1 MPKPVPRDWAQDSLI
16 NPVLPN
22 TPAGEVVIKSE
33 VTYNGN
39 KYAVVT
45 NSKGEYS
52 LYLGGTGITNQQIG
66 SNALLF
72 SSDASGNISP
82 GIAWSRPDSKT
93 QIGGNAG
100 FVELKNKATLQVKE
114 GLAKYLTETE
124 INSLQNPQ
132 LKNSITGAQPPAAIP
147 EVGAGAELPQD
158 AYELEF
164 VDPTDTSLFDVSVQ
178 SFNSGS
184 PFNSAFLKYPENMNS
199 SQDRITITQRRYRV
213 SNKDLSDRFASQATT
228 EETIGMAVLPMPN
241 NITESNVTGW
251 GENSLSTLT
260 AMVMGASVKA
270 ANKIG
275 QGNLAGLFF
284 DEPNQE
290 SSLTEAKDILQS
302 ASGRM
307 KTALTLNA
315 AASITKFL
323 GLNVDPE
330 AFRSRA
336 TGTVINPNLELLF
349 NGPKL
354 RSFGFE
360 FKMSPRSK
368 EEAKHI
374 RYIIKFF
381 KKGMAPVRKLKDA
394 TGTDSAGFYL
404 GAPNVFDI
412 QFKAGNNS
420 QMQSIGKIKTCAL
433 QQCNVNYTP
442 DGFYAAYQDSLVT
455 SQPISVTMQLAFTEL
470 TPMYNDDYSQD
481 ENIIN

>member
-16 NPVLPN
+16 NSVLPN
-22 TPAGEVVIKSE
+22 TPQGEVVIKS
-33 VTYNGN
+33 VVNYNGN
-39 KYAVVT
+39 KYAVVV
-45 NSKGEYS
+45 NSKGEYN
-52 LYLGGTGITNQQIG
+52 LYLGGTGIDQQIG
-66 SNALLF
+66 DNALLF
-72 SSDASGNISP
+72 SSDASGNILP
-82 GIAWSRPDSKT
+82 GIAWNRPDSKNL
-93 QIGGNAG
+93 IGGNAG
-100 FVELKNKATLQVKE
+100 LTELKNKTTLQVKE
-114 GLAKYLTETE
+114 GLAKYLNENE
-124 INSLQNPQ
+124 INNLQNPQ
-132 LKNSITGAQPPAAIP
+132 LKNGITGTQPATEIP
-147 EVGAGAELPQD
+147 EVAAGTELPQD
-158 AYELEF
+158 TYELEF
-164 VDPTDTSLFDVSVQ
+164 VDPTDTSLFDVSIK
-178 SFNSGS
+178 SFNSGA
-184 PFNSAFLKYPENMNS
+184 PFNGAFLKYPENINS
-199 SQDRITITQRRYRV
+199 SQDRITISQRRYRV
-213 SNKDLSDRFASQATT
+213 SNKDLSDRFATAATT
-228 EETIGMAVLPMPN
+228 EESIGMVVLPMPN

-260 AMVMGASVKA
+260 ALVMGASVKA
-270 ANKIG
+270 ANKIAE
-275 QGNLAGLFF
+275 GNLANLFI
-284 DEPNQE
+284 DQAGQE
-290 SSLTEAKDILQS
+290 STLTEAKDILQS

-315 AASITKFL
+315 AASITKYL

-360 FKMSPRSK
+360 FKMSPRSEK
-368 EEAKHI
+368 EAKHI

-381 KKGMAPVRKLKDA
+381 KKGMAPVRKLSDA
-394 TGTDSAGFYL
+394 GGTDSAGFYL

-412 QFKAGNNS
+412 QFKTGENS

-442 DGFYAAYQDSLVT
+442 DGFYAAFQDSIVT
-455 SQPISVTMQLAFTEL
+455 SQPISVTMQLSFTEL

>member
-1 MPKPVPRDWAQDSLI
+1 MPKPVPNGWAQDSLV
-16 NPVLPN
+16 NSVLPN

-33 VTYNGN
+33 LIYNGN
-39 KYAVVT
+39 KYAIVA
-45 NSKGEYS
+45 NSLGEFNV
-52 LYLGGTGITNQQIG
+52 YLGGTGIINQQIG
-66 SNALLF
+66 DSGLLIRSDSNGNTRSGLAWNSQSVENLL
-72 SSDASGNISP
+72 
-82 GIAWSRPDSKT
+82 
-93 QIGGNAG
+93 GGSAG
-100 FVELKNKATLQVKE
+100 FIQLSNKAEKQVKE
-114 GLAKYLTETE
+114 GLAKYLTADE
-124 INSLQNPQ
+124 INNLQNPR
-132 LKNSITGAQPPAAIP
+132 LKNSIIQQQPPSATPEIGAAT
-147 EVGAGAELPQD
+147 ELPQD
-158 AYELEF
+158 TYELEF
-164 VDPTDTSLFDVSVQ
+164 VDPTDTSLFDATVQ
-178 SFNSGS
+178 SFNSGAS
-184 PFNSAFLKYPENMNS
+184 FNGAFLKYPENINS
-199 SQDRITITQRRYRV
+199 SQDRITISQRRYRV
-213 SNKDLSDRFASQATT
+213 SNQDLSDRFATSATT
-228 EETIGMAVLPMPN
+228 EESIGMVVLPMPN

-270 ANKIG
+270 ANKIAE
-275 QGNLAGLFF
+275 GNLANLFI
-284 DEPNQE
+284 DQAGQE

-315 AASITKFL
+315 AASITKYL

-360 FKMSPRSK
+360 FKMSPRSEK
-368 EEAKHI
+368 EAKHI

-381 KKGMAPVRKLKDA
+381 KKGMAPVRKLSDA
-394 TGTDSAGFYL
+394 GGTDSAGFYL

-412 QFKAGNNS
+412 QFKTGENS

-442 DGFYAAYQDSLVT
+442 DGFYAAFQDSIVT
-455 SQPISVTMQLAFTEL
+455 SQPISVTMQLSFTEL